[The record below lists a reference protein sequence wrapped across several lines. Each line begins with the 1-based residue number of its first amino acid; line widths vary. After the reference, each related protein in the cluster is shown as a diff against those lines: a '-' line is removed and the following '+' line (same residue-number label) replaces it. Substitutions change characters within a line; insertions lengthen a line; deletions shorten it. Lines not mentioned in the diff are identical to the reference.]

1 MTQPSTGSKSLT
13 ISPSAGAVK
22 LTRKPNW
29 DTDAFDKFLI
39 SRALAPFTWGS
50 NDCALFAAD
59 AIEAI
64 TGIDVAADFRGLY
77 DNEAAAWKAIAKV
90 CNGTTVEHA
99 AVYCATK
106 FGMIEWEFPRM
117 AKRGDLVVLQNADRV
132 IAGVVH
138 LNGRHL
144 ISVGDEG
151 LQRFPITQV
160 KRAWHYE

>member
-1 MTQPSTGSKSLT
+1 MT
-13 ISPSAGAVK
+13 SPLSGAANK

-29 DTDAFDKFLI
+29 DTDAFDKFLL
-39 SRALAPFTWGS
+39 SRATAPFAWGS

-64 TGIDVAADFRGLY
+64 TGMDIAADFRGLY
-77 DNEAAAWKAIAKV
+77 RDEASAWKAIRKV
-90 CNGTTVEHA
+90 CKGTTVEDA
-99 AVYCATK
+99 AVYCAEK
-106 FGMIEWEFPRM
+106 FGLREWQYPLM
-117 AKRGDLVVLQNADRV
+117 ARRGDLVVLPESGSI

-144 ISVGDEG
+144 ISVGEDG
-151 LQRFPITQV
+151 LKRFPITQV